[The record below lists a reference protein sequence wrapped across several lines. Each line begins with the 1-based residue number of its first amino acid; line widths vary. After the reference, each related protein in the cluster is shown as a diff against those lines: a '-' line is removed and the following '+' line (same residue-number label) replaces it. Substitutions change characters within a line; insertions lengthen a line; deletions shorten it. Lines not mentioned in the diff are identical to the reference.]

1 MIEVEQKFM
10 LTAQTRSRLAS
21 LGGCRVATEHLC
33 DTYYDTSE
41 QEMMG
46 SDHWLRKRGA
56 SEQEMMGSDHWLRK
70 RGARW
75 ELKCRDLIHS
85 RQEVGGDSVCHSEE
99 GPACKEEVVLQG
111 TVESEGGVLQDTY
124 KTASGVLQDTDHYT
138 EETDESS
145 ILAHLEERF
154 RIKSKN
160 AEMKD
165 SAIVAMDTLVECG
178 VLVPIVEVKCVRES
192 YVIRESGEGVRVG
205 CGWEEVR
212 VDLDEC
218 VCGESGEVYGVG
230 EVEIMVSS
238 SALVG
243 VAADRCRSLALQLG
257 E

>member
-41 QEMMG
+41 QEMM
-46 SDHWLRKRGA
+46 R
-56 SEQEMMGSDHWLRK
+56 SDHWLRK

-75 ELKCRDLIHS
+75 ELKCRDLLQS

-99 GPACKEEVVLQG
+99 GPAYKEEVVLQG

-124 KTASGVLQDTDHYT
+124 KTASAVLQDTDQYT

-154 RIKSKN
+154 RIKSKT

-165 SAIVAMDTLVECG
+165 SAFV
-178 VLVPIVEVKCVRES
+178 
-192 YVIRESGEGVRVG
+192 
-205 CGWEEVR
+205 
-212 VDLDEC
+212 
-218 VCGESGEVYGVG
+218 
-230 EVEIMVSS
+230 
-238 SALVG
+238 
-243 VAADRCRSLALQLG
+243 
-257 E
+257 